1 MMRSA
6 DRAARRRSRG
16 STPEAQLEANTAGAT
31 CCGSAPSRL
40 SAVAEAALFLVSSRS
55 RYTTGAA
62 LPIDGGIKEAMP
74 R

>member
-1 MMRSA
+1 MHV
-6 DRAARRRSRG
+6 G
-16 STPEAQLEANTAGAT
+16 PI
-31 CCGSAPSRL
+31 PV
-40 SAVAEAALFLVSSRS
+40 SAVAEAALFLVSPRS